1 MITNR
6 VLRFLQDKAQKN
18 KEEFD
23 KFYKDY
29 SIFFKEGI
37 VSSTEQMEKVSLW
50 FLYILIKNIET
61 CIYKLFWYLTF

>member
-37 VSSTEQMEKVSLW
+37 VSSTEQMEKVTFW
-50 FLYILIKNIET
+50 VVHILIQSIET
-61 CIYKLFWYLTF
+61 CV